1 MVVVAIY
8 VDLLPRMSHQT
19 IVKDKVMLQTHFP
32 RVADVTDFESDRDS
46 AQC

>member
-8 VDLLPRMSHQT
+8 VDLLPRMSQT